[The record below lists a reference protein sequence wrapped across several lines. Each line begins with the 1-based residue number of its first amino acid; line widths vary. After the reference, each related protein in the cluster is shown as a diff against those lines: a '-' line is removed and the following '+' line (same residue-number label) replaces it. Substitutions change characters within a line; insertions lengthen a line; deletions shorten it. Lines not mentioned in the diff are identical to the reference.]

1 MENFD
6 LKSSCKEVEKMLP
19 VKVEDLRK
27 IVEEN
32 RNLVVRIGDRY
43 EISRPLALKLWNAVV
58 AMMTKDG
65 GSVKE
70 EVKVEYASPE
80 MVIVSVACTVRVGES
95 EVRYCEIG
103 EAYKHEGKEDT
114 LARTAYTR
122 AMKRLLE
129 RMVGEDFINQVIQ
142 KLYPEGVKEVPASEN
157 QKKLIRS
164 LVQEGKITKG
174 MVQRVLGKGASLN
187 QAIKENTLTFSQ
199 AKKLIDMALGRASD
213 EEAI

>member
-1 MENFD
+1 
-6 LKSSCKEVEKMLP
+6 MLP
-19 VKVEDLRK
+19 IRVEELRQ

-32 RNLVVRIGDRY
+32 KKLVVKIGDRY

-58 AMMTKDG
+58 SQVVAMK

-80 MVIVSVACTVRVGES
+80 MVIVSVACTVRVQES

-103 EAYKHEGKEDT
+103 EAYKQEGKEDT
-114 LARTAYTR
+114 MARTAYTR

-129 RMVGEDFINQVIQ
+129 RMTGEDFINQVIQ
-142 KLYPEGVKEVPASEN
+142 KLYPEGVKEVPASDK
-157 QKKLIRS
+157 QKQLIRS
-164 LVQEGKITKG
+164 LVQEGKLTKE
-174 MVQRVLGKGASLN
+174 MVEKVLGVGASLN

-199 AKKLIDMALGRASD
+199 AKRLIEMALGRALD
-213 EEAI
+213 E